1 MLEHFIQHL
10 GLMLY
15 TDLGIAEQ
23 AMMAKSFRDLM
34 GESPEVILGNL
45 KPVYDCLVSN
55 FQSIKADPLFQS
67 FKENEVYQ
75 RSLQKLDSEIRH
87 HLKQEMQ
94 MKLMLDDVKA
104 KIKSYASIDSYT
116 EDRVKFLL
124 ATKSKLLDSIKT
136 KNTEIASL
144 NFIEVQSDE
153 LELSLLK
160 ENCRQES
167 EAIGKYEKKI
177 QKAQKKIQ
185 RKQEEL
191 QYINEECR
199 NLKDVMTGLQV
210 IVKACDEKI
219 VFNGLNSVREDKDV
233 KRLKGK
239 VLRQAKVISPVC
251 VEEEKTLNIGRL
263 SQSTKRIRYAT
274 WKCAKEAG
282 TRSRSKIRLQMYAAK
297 H

>member
-1 MLEHFIQHL
+1 MLEHFIKHL

-15 TDLGIAEQ
+15 TDLGIGEQDLMAE
-23 AMMAKSFRDLM
+23 SFRDLM
-34 GESPEVILGNL
+34 GERPEVILENL
-45 KPVYDCLVSN
+45 KPVFNSLLTN
-55 FQSIKADPLFQS
+55 FQSIKSDARFQS

-75 RSLQKLDSEIRH
+75 RSLQKLDSEVRH

-94 MKLMLDDVKA
+94 MKLLLDDIKC
-104 KIKSYASIDSYT
+104 KIRSYSSIDSYS

-124 ATKSKLLDSIKT
+124 LTKSKLLDSIKT
-136 KNTEIASL
+136 KNTEIANL
-144 NFIEVQSDE
+144 NFIEIQSDE

-160 ENCRQES
+160 ENLRQES
-167 EAIGKYEKKI
+167 EEIGKYERKI
-177 QKAQKKIQ
+177 QKIQKKIHK
-185 RKQEEL
+185 KQEEL
-191 QYINEECR
+191 KNMNEECR
-199 NLKDVMTGLQV
+199 NLKDAMTGLKV
-210 IVKACDEKI
+210 IAKGCDEKI

-239 VLRQAKVISPVC
+239 VLRQAKIVSPVC
-251 VEEEKTLNIGRL
+251 VEEDKTLNIGRL